1 MNNWQ
6 QWRDAIKK
14 YKIVFILLIICLS
27 YPLLATAGTDS
38 NWQIKTDLQAQYGSY
53 NKSLQRESITS
64 TGLILAADY
73 LERGSLTLAATA
85 SKVNFKTNSTI
96 TQQAY
101 FASARYHSYFDL
113 LPGKLTFRV
122 DGHMINNN
130 DITGNT
136 DGVQV
141 IAPQLSFIN
150 YGNSFYM
157 DIAYTRSSYSKNL
170 NINQYTPTLGFA
182 FNALSDWLQIR
193 GYFIDVSNPARAQN
207 KKNTS
212 AAEIKLTHWFA
223 PDNFLG
229 INSIQITALGGER
242 IYAVDG
248 DAAAVYNLADLQ
260 QGSGMIGLTWQLS
273 ESTQIML
280 LAGEEHYLDNTIT
293 NSYISRFAY
302 TNLST
307 QW

>member
-14 YKIVFILLIICLS
+14 YNILFILIICLS
-27 YPLLATAGTDS
+27 YPLLVTASTDS

-73 LERGSLTLAATA
+73 LERGGLSLAATV

-150 YGNSFYM
+150 YANSFYM

-229 INSIQITALGGER
+229 INNIQITGLGGER

-280 LAGEEHYLDNTIT
+280 LAGEERYVENIIA
-293 NSYISRFAY
+293 NNYISRFAY
-302 TNLST
+302 TNLSI